1 MKNLLTLEEI
11 AQFAL
16 SIFLFSTLKFSW
28 WIFPIC
34 ILLPDV
40 SMAGYLFNPKSGA
53 RLYNFFHHKMTA
65 VFVLV
70 AGFSLYLPEVEL
82 AGIILLGHSSMDRI
96 FGYGLKFSDDFRHTH
111 LGWIGKKS

>member
-11 AQFAL
+11 AQFTL
-16 SIFLFSTLKFSW
+16 SIFLFSILKFSW
-28 WIFPIC
+28 WIFPLC

-40 SMAGYLFNPKSGA
+40 SMTGYLFNPKSGA
-53 RLYNFFHHKMTA
+53 WLYNFFHHKMTA

-70 AGFSLYLPEVEL
+70 AGFFLHLPEVEL
-82 AGIILLGHSSMDRI
+82 AGTILLGHSSMDRI

-111 LGWIGKKS
+111 LGRIGDKS